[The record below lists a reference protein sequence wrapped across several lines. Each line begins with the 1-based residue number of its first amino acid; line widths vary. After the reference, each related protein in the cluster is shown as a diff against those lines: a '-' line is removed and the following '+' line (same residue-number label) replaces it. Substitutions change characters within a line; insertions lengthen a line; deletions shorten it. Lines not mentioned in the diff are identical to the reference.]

1 MSRNLALGFWLIQ
14 LHQLLKELVCR
25 CELTSTSAFCFSI
38 LRVDFNQWIG
48 EDLQDFENDT
58 AFCFPKYWKLFF
70 IFLFCFVFLPPPQPK
85 CAGPLVMLWW
95 QNICSGWPS
104 VWLLSPC
111 RFLILCLPNEQRQ
124 SFFLLYSLTTCQA
137 SSVSSCVRCFRLFS
151 CALPVKPRA
160 RVTVKYLG
168 DVRKRSEHIPA
179 HSPSIPLRLLCST
192 ALSVWFSA
200 SFHRSCNHTPVCFTS
215 HIRSNHSVLFY
226 FWQRFYQNSF
236 GSAFIMLTMLFAK
249 FPSIVYNV
257 NITFF

>member
-1 MSRNLALGFWLIQ
+1 MCWPTCD
-14 LHQLLKELVCR
+14 V
-25 CELTSTSAFCFSI
+25 
-38 LRVDFNQWIG
+38 V
-48 EDLQDFENDT
+48 
-58 AFCFPKYWKLFF
+58 
-70 IFLFCFVFLPPPQPK
+70 
-85 CAGPLVMLWW
+85 
-95 QNICSGWPS
+95 ICSGWPS

-151 CALPVKPRA
+151 CALPMKPCA
-160 RVTVKYLG
+160 LVTVKYLG

-215 HIRSNHSVLFY
+215 HIQSNHSVLFY
-226 FWQRFYQNSF
+226 FWQRYYLNNF

-249 FPSIVYNV
+249 IPNIVYNV
-257 NITFF
+257 NIPFYFSFFFF